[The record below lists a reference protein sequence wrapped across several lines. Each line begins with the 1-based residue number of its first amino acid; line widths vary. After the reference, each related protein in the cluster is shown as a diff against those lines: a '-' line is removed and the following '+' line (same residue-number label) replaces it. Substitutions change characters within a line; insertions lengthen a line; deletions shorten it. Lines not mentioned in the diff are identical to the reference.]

1 MRDFQKLLIWQK
13 SHLLTVKI
21 YTLTQSFPKQEL
33 YGLTSQMRISA
44 ASVPTNI
51 AEGCGRNS
59 NPELK
64 RFLVIAS
71 GSLAELHY
79 QLILCHDLKYLSD
92 QSFEELTNEA
102 VQIKKMLYTYGEK
115 LSVVSNQSSASGQ

>member
-1 MRDFQKLLIWQK
+1 MRDFQKLLIWEK
-13 SHLLTVKI
+13 SHFLTIKV
-21 YTLTQSFPKQEL
+21 YTITQSFPKQEL
-33 YGLTSQMRISA
+33 YGLISQMRRSA

-59 NPELK
+59 IPELK
-64 RFLVIAS
+64 RFLAIAS

-79 QLILCHDLKYLSD
+79 QLILSHDLNYLSD

-102 VQIKKMLYTYGEK
+102 IQIKKMIYTYGEK
-115 LSVVSNQSSASGQ
+115 LSVVSNQQ